1 MNSSPTP
8 YSEVNDLLLHLL
20 IEAQAILQ
28 DQFIGM
34 YLYGSLSSGDFDP
47 DSSDID
53 FVIVTRSLL
62 SAETIARLEA
72 MHQQAWAA
80 SDKRAGKLEGAYLP
94 QGLIRRHDP
103 HGPAC
108 PTINEG
114 KFYLDSPGS
123 DWIIQRHVIRE
134 YGVVIDGPDPKTLI
148 DFVSPEDIREAVRG
162 VLREWW
168 FPMLDNPAWL
178 RDNSRGYHSYAIL
191 SMCRVLHALEH
202 GTIASKPVAAHWA
215 QEKLGGKWIHLID
228 LALLSRKPVPD
239 EFDLLTPAIE
249 IIRYVKDTVTV

>member
-1 MNSSPTP
+1 MNHSPTP
-8 YSEVNDLLLHLL
+8 YPEVNDLLLRLL
-20 IEAQAILQ
+20 ENAKDILQ

-53 FVIVTRSLL
+53 FVFVTRGLL
-62 SAETIARLEA
+62 SPETVDRLAA
-72 MHQQAWAA
+72 MHQQTWAA
-80 SDKRAGKLEGAYLP
+80 SDKRAGKLEGAYIP
-94 QGLIRRHDP
+94 QSLIRSHDP

-114 KFYLDSPGS
+114 KFYLDRPGS

-134 YGVVIDGPDPKTLI
+134 YGVTIAGPAPKTLI
-148 DFVSPEDIREAVRG
+148 DFVSPEEIREAVRG

-178 RDNSRGYHSYAIL
+178 HNNSRGYHSYAIL

-215 QEKLGGKWIHLID
+215 QQKLGGQWVGIID
-228 LALLSRKPVPD
+228 LALLARKPIPD

-249 IIRYVKDTVTV
+249 LIQYVKDTVTV